1 MFVVTERVGAAN
13 SEGVQCSP
21 PVLESPNDSYNV
33 SFNSLEH
40 PAPTELNRLVAVDA
54 YKHCIP
60 TGFFVQLNNLRKKT
74 RILRLATQRNTRI

>member
-13 SEGVQCSP
+13 SEGVQCSG
-21 PVLESPNDSYNV
+21 LSSIAKRFYGA

-40 PAPTELNRLVAVDA
+40 PAPTELKRIVAVEG

-60 TGFFVQLNNLRKKT
+60 TGFFVQLK
-74 RILRLATQRNTRI
+74 